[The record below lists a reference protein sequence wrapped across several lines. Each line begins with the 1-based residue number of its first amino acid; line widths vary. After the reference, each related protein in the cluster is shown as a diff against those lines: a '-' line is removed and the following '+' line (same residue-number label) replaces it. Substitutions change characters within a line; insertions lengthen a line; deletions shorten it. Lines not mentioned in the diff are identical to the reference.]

1 MWCHADAA
9 LLAIENLLASGAV
22 APPHGDGAVDGLALD
37 GASAYVQACCAGRD
51 QSARRRTGL
60 VSLRELAANNEDDST
75 LLAPHEALMWRC
87 LCQWLRSDAINRGL
101 AAAATGGARAAVQ
114 AATAAERH
122 EVRTY
127 ALYNG
132 VHRAKHRHCA
142 CAHRVHSARTLYSF
156 SAAAM
161 MLYTARAAAM
171 MLYTAESAA
180 LAGSPPPGARACS
193 PRCCK
198 GLAAAPAAPRP
209 CWTSCALCRHSACND
224 RSGLRGARPW
234 QHLLCCAFTFTQTWM
249 HAFVYMCTQHHRM
262 LQCQRCHQLSALTTS
277 TLPHSLTHTHHRT
290 GLM

>member
-122 EVRTY
+122 EVRTC

-180 LAGSPPPGARACS
+180 LAGSPPQVLERALPDAAKDLLQLLQRHALAGPAARFAATQ
-193 PRCCK
+193 
-198 GLAAAPAAPRP
+198 LAMIAAACVVRDRGSIYSAA
-209 CWTSCALCRHSACND
+209 HS
-224 RSGLRGARPW
+224 
-234 QHLLCCAFTFTQTWM
+234 
-249 HAFVYMCTQHHRM
+249 
-262 LQCQRCHQLSALTTS
+262 
-277 TLPHSLTHTHHRT
+277 HSLKLGCMHLFTCVHSTT
-290 GLM
+290 ECCSVKDAIN